1 MVRKA
6 KGTISKIADQRAGLI
21 SIRGGPTKY
30 REASSQLSHGLPDLS
45 RPQVHPGDLSLC
57 L

>member
-1 MVRKA
+1 MRKA
-6 KGTISKIADQRAGLI
+6 KGTISKIADQRAGLV
-21 SIRGGPTKY
+21 SVRGGPTKY

-45 RPQVHPGDLSLC
+45 RPQAHPGDLSLC